1 MEYDARR
8 KRPNHFQELRHT
20 QVCDFVLVN
29 LRIIEFSA
37 AQRQQSAHIQL
48 HDSTCANGLILPF
61 ACGAMLNSACQG
73 WEWEVLPI
81 SLQIHYFLEK
91 NELDKE
97 TMLTSELG
105 IFTQRKL

>member
-37 AQRQQSAHIQL
+37 ALRQQSAHIQL
-48 HDSTCANGLILPF
+48 QDSTAGP
-61 ACGAMLNSACQG
+61 
-73 WEWEVLPI
+73 E
-81 SLQIHYFLEK
+81 
-91 NELDKE
+91 
-97 TMLTSELG
+97 
-105 IFTQRKL
+105 R